1 MGYGPASTYIV
12 QYGPGHRTL
21 LLGGLLMCAYY
32 VCPSTDLPK
41 VVYHG
46 EYGSKSSVFVVGV
59 VVPTHCHFLIT
70 ATWLE
75 RTHCTGTVGT

>member
-12 QYGPGHRTL
+12 QYGPGHRTV

-32 VCPSTDLPK
+32 ARRRICPK
-41 VVYHG
+41 WYHG
-46 EYGSKSSVFVVGV
+46 EYGSKSSIFAVGV

-70 ATWLE
+70 GTW
-75 RTHCTGTVGT
+75 H